1 MRKQY
6 INYDDAKALVKKQ
19 RSCIYPNDGFVRQLQ
34 AYWKLL
40 VKREEER
47 LRLLEEMNRKKDGK
61 EEEGKK

>member
-1 MRKQY
+1 MRKRY
-6 INYDDAKALVKKQ
+6 INYDEAKAVVKKM

-47 LRLLEEMNRKKDGK
+47 LQALKEGEKK
-61 EEEGKK
+61 E